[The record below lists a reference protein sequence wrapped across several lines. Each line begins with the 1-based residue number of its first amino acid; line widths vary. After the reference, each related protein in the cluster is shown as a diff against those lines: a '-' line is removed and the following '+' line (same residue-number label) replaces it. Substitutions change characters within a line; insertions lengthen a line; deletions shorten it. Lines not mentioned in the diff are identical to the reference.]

1 MITHLKFAS
10 IPTRDQERALK
21 FWTEKIGFE
30 LHTDQPMGPQRWIE
44 LSVRNSNTG
53 IVLWMQEGQEDRVGT
68 FFNGSFACDDVQATY
83 RQLRDKGVEF
93 SRPPK
98 KEAWGEYA
106 MFKDPDGNE
115 FILGSR

>member
-10 IPTRDQERALK
+10 IPTRNQERALK

-30 LHTDQPMGPQRWIE
+30 LHTDQPMGAQRWIE

-83 RQLRDKGVEF
+83 RQLREKGVEF
-93 SRPPK
+93 VEPPK
-98 KEAWGEYA
+98 REPWGA
-106 MFKDPDGNE
+106 FAKFKDPDGNE
-115 FILGSR
+115 FLLSGR